1 VYIFDCSE
9 QVRHSCLLEK
19 KERKIS
25 FSPQGAQLLA
35 EPLTMW
41 QLLILVALVSCAAGT
56 MWWLQKTQKEAE
68 RQRRRR

>member
-1 VYIFDCSE
+1 
-9 QVRHSCLLEK
+9 
-19 KERKIS
+19 
-25 FSPQGAQLLA
+25 
-35 EPLTMW
+35 MW